1 MPLFCDVALAVPLDM
16 AFTYAIPPGMEPVVG
31 GRVLVPFRQQRMSGI
46 VVELHDRAPQGI
58 DDFRNDGKEERVRP
72 QGLQPDFLAM
82 PGSAANEVAE
92 RVEFETS
99 AAKAAIENN
108 PLTAALKRCAT
119 PNQIFPAASKAAPV
133 HKSVPADPPISKASS
148 NAKAAWI
155 RSVIEALDVAPVL
168 DEQLLKLGRWIA
180 DYYLAPIGEVFRTM
194 LPLVAEFKRT
204 ITYRITD
211 QGHMALHLAGMSG
224 SPARS
229 QRTPD
234 EQLVEFR
241 VLDYLAEREGV
252 REQSLRG
259 ATKVSKALLAGM
271 VRKKWIAREDVSAVR
286 DAVRTIKVAVLLGA
300 EAASEGKIA
309 EASPPPDG
317 PEARPHTETQHPQNE
332 RSAGDSP
339 AVAGATSPR
348 SSLAKKLNNNQRALI
363 DALAAAGGRLP
374 VETLRDLDVPR
385 TTLATLVRRG
395 LIEIVE
401 EPEDRTAPKLK
412 PRRSPFE
419 FEFSP
424 AQKEAVKQILE
435 SVGARKFTGML
446 LHGVTGSGKTAV
458 YLAVMREVLEQG
470 RSSIL
475 LVPEIG
481 LTPAMAADLIQVF
494 GDEVAILHS
503 GLSDDERAEQWHRIK
518 RGEARVVVG
527 TRSAVF
533 APVSDLAL
541 VIVDEEQDSSYKQEE
556 TPRYHAR
563 DVAVMRAKMAGAVVV
578 LGSATP
584 SLESYYN
591 AKKHKY
597 ALLELPDRVEQRPLP
612 EVEILDMRQEFQ
624 ETGQE
629 QVISRKLAEEI
640 RERLEKKEQVMV
652 LLNRRG
658 YSPVVLCRACG
669 ETLQCKNCAVSMTH
683 HKREHKMECH
693 YCGHVAQIPNK
704 CAKCGSEYVY
714 FVGTGSEKLEELL
727 HGMFPQ
733 ARIGRLDRDTVRG
746 REDFERALNA
756 LNEGE
761 LDMLVGTQMIA
772 KGHDVHG
779 VTLVGV
785 VGADHALSLPDFRAA
800 ERTFQLLTQ
809 VAGRAGRGNSPGK
822 VVLQTYF
829 PDHYAVQFAARHDFA
844 GFYDK
849 ELQFRSWMHY
859 PPYSAI
865 ANVVIRSEKLDE
877 ALAWSGELGRWFEKT
892 RHEGIRVLGPAA
904 APILR
909 LKRDYRYH
917 FILKSPSREK
927 MNALLRAMLKEAAAK
942 KIPRT
947 QVIVDVDAVWLM

>member
-1 MPLFCDVALAVPLDM
+1 MPPFCDVALAVPLDM
-16 AFTYAIPPGMEPVVG
+16 VFTYAVPLGMEPVVG

-46 VVELHDRAPQGI
+46 VVELHDRPQPV
-58 DDFRNDGKEERVRP
+58 N
-72 QGLQPDFLAM
+72 
-82 PGSAANEVAE
+82 
-92 RVEFETS
+92 
-99 AAKAAIENN
+99 
-108 PLTAALKRCAT
+108 
-119 PNQIFPAASKAAPV
+119 ASHVKI
-133 HKSVPADPPISKASS
+133 KK
-148 NAKAAWI
+148 
-155 RSVIEALDVAPVL
+155 VIEALDLTPVL
-168 DEQLLKLGRWIA
+168 DEHLLKLGKWIA
-180 DYYLAPIGEVFRTM
+180 DYYLAPLGEVFRTM
-194 LPLVAEFKRT
+194 LPLSAEFKRS
-204 ITYRITD
+204 IAYRITD
-211 QGHMALHLAGMSG
+211 EGRMALHLAGMSG

-229 QRTPD
+229 KRTP
-234 EQLVEFR
+234 EQQLVEFR
-241 VLDYLAEREGV
+241 VLDFLGERESV
-252 REQSLRG
+252 REPSLRG
-259 ATKVSKALLAGM
+259 ATRISKALLSGM

-286 DAVRTIKVAVLLGA
+286 DAARLVKVAVLRGVGTGLAPSLPA
-300 EAASEGKIA
+300 ENT
-309 EASPPPDG
+309 PPQDG
-317 PEARPHTETQHPQNE
+317 SKTRPHTST
-332 RSAGDSP
+332 
-339 AVAGATSPR
+339 
-348 SSLAKKLNNNQRALI
+348 AKKLNENQRTLVET
-363 DALAAAGGRLP
+363 LVAAGGRVP
-374 VETLRDLDVPR
+374 VETLRGLDVPR
-385 TTLATLVRRG
+385 TTLGTLVRRG
-395 LIEIVE
+395 LIELVD
-401 EPEDRTAPKLK
+401 EPQDFTTSKLK
-412 PRRSPFE
+412 PRQSPFE
-419 FEFSP
+419 FEFST
-424 AQKEAVKQILE
+424 AQKEALAKIDEAVA
-435 SVGARKFTGML
+435 SGKFAGLL
-446 LHGVTGSGKTAV
+446 LHGITGSGKTAV
-458 YLAVMREVLEQG
+458 YLACMRKVLEQG

-481 LTPAMAADLIQVF
+481 LTPAVAADLHQVF

-503 GLSDDERAEQWHRIK
+503 GLSDAERAEQWHRIR
-518 RGEARVVVG
+518 RGEARVVAG

-563 DVAVMRAKMAGAVVV
+563 DVAVMRAKMAGTVVV

-591 AKKHKY
+591 AKRNKY
-597 ALLELPDRVEQRPLP
+597 ALVELPERVEMRPLP
-612 EVEILDMRQEFQ
+612 EVEIVDMRQEFQ

-669 ETLQCKNCAVSMTH
+669 KTLQCKNCAVSMTH
-683 HKREHKMECH
+683 HKRERKMECH
-693 YCGHVAQIPNK
+693 YCGHVEHIPDK
-704 CAKCGSEYVY
+704 CAHCGSEYVY

-756 LNEGE
+756 LNEGA

-772 KGHDVHG
+772 KGHDIHG

-785 VGADHALSLPDFRAA
+785 IGADMALGLPDFRAA

-809 VAGRAGRGNSPGK
+809 VAGRAGRGQSPGK

-829 PDHYAVQFAARHDFA
+829 QDHYAVQFAAHHDFA
-844 GFYDK
+844 GFYEK
-849 ELQFRSWMHY
+849 ELQFRAWMHY

-865 ANVVIRSEKLDE
+865 ANVLIRSEKLDE
-877 ALAWSGELGRWFEKT
+877 ALTWSGELGRWFEKT

-904 APILR
+904 AAITR

-927 MNALLRAMLKEAAAK
+927 MNALLRAMLAETAAR

-947 QVIVDVDAVWLM
+947 QVIVDIDAVWLM

>member
-16 AFTYAIPPGMEPVVG
+16 VFTYAIPPGMEPVVG
-31 GRVLVPFRQQRMSGI
+31 GRVLVPFRQQRLSGI
-46 VVELHDRAPQGI
+46 VVELHDRPPQV
-58 DDFRNDGKEERVRP
+58 K
-72 QGLQPDFLAM
+72 
-82 PGSAANEVAE
+82 
-92 RVEFETS
+92 T
-99 AAKAAIENN
+99 K
-108 PLTAALKRCAT
+108 K
-119 PNQIFPAASKAAPV
+119 
-133 HKSVPADPPISKASS
+133 
-148 NAKAAWI
+148 
-155 RSVIEALDVAPVL
+155 VIEALDLSPVL
-168 DEQLLKLGRWIA
+168 DEHLLKLGKWIA
-180 DYYLAPIGEVFRTM
+180 DYYLAPMGEVFRTM
-194 LPLVAEFKRT
+194 LPLSAEFKRSVA
-204 ITYRITD
+204 YRITD
-211 QGHMALHLAGMSG
+211 EGRMALHLAGMSG

-229 QRTPD
+229 KRTP
-234 EQLVEFR
+234 EQQLVEFR
-241 VLDYLAEREGV
+241 VLDYLAERESV
-252 REQSLRG
+252 REESLRG
-259 ATKVSKALLAGM
+259 ATRVGKALLAGM
-271 VRKKWIAREDVSAVR
+271 TRKKWIAREDVSAAR
-286 DAVRTIKVAVLLGA
+286 DAARLVKVAVLRSLEAGIPLVEESAGGA
-300 EAASEGKIA
+300 PGVPARL
-309 EASPPPDG
+309 DG
-317 PEARPHTETQHPQNE
+317 RDARPSTNT
-332 RSAGDSP
+332 
-339 AVAGATSPR
+339 
-348 SSLAKKLNNNQRALI
+348 AKKLNDNQRSLI
-363 DALAAAGGRLP
+363 EALAASGGRVP
-374 VETLRDLDVPR
+374 VEALRGLDVPR
-385 TTLATLVRRG
+385 TTLGTLVRRG
-395 LIEIVE
+395 LIELLD
-401 EPEDRTAPKLK
+401 EPQDFTGSLSKLK
-412 PRRSPFE
+412 PRQSPFE
-419 FEFSP
+419 FEFSA
-424 AQKEAVKQILE
+424 AQKEALAKIGEAVA
-435 SVGARKFTGML
+435 SRKFSGLL
-446 LHGVTGSGKTAV
+446 LHGITGSGKTAV
-458 YLAVMREVLEQG
+458 YLACMREVLEQG

-481 LTPAMAADLIQVF
+481 LTPAVAADLHQVF

-503 GLSDDERAEQWHRIK
+503 GLSDAERAEQWHRIR
-518 RGEARVVVG
+518 RGEARMVAG

-591 AKKHKY
+591 AKKNKY
-597 ALLELPDRVEQRPLP
+597 ALVELPDRVEMRPLP
-612 EVEILDMRQEFQ
+612 EVEIVDMRQEFQ

-669 ETLQCKNCAVSMTH
+669 KTLQCKNCAVSMTH
-683 HKREHKMECH
+683 HKRERKMECH
-693 YCGHVAQIPNK
+693 YCGHVEHIPDK
-704 CAKCGSEYVY
+704 CAHCGSEYVY

-746 REDFERALNA
+746 REDFEHALNA
-756 LNEGE
+756 LNEGA

-772 KGHDVHG
+772 KGHDIHG

-785 VGADHALSLPDFRAA
+785 VGADMALGLPDFRAA

-809 VAGRAGRGNSPGK
+809 VAGRAGRGQSPGK

-829 PDHYAVQFAARHDFA
+829 QEHYAVQLAARHDFA
-844 GFYDK
+844 GFYEK
-849 ELQFRSWMHY
+849 ELQFRAWMHY

-865 ANVVIRSEKLDE
+865 ANVLIRSEKLDD
-877 ALAWSGELGRWFEKT
+877 ALTWSGVLGRWFEKT

-904 APILR
+904 APITR

-927 MNALLRAMLKEAAAK
+927 MNALLRAMLAEAAAR